1 MAALQKV
8 RNWSKF
14 LIAVVGLA
22 LFAFIAE
29 ELVRSISYRE
39 TETRQRIGS
48 VYGDNISLQEFNDLV
63 DEYQEVLKVTNPAM
77 GNLSDEQM
85 HQVREQVWN
94 TYVQNQIIAHEAE
107 KLGLQVTDKE
117 LQQIIQ
123 SGSHQRLTQTLFV
136 NDKGQFDYQQLK
148 QFLSQYNDVMNN
160 ADIPAEQKEQFATIY
175 KYWKFI
181 EKSIRQEL
189 LSEKYSTLLATSM
202 ISNQIIAKQNFEAR
216 TASSD
221 VALAAVPYTSIKDGD
236 VKVSDDDLKAK
247 YDELK
252 ELFVNPQEL
261 REIKYINVAVK
272 ASKEDIKN
280 LEGEM
285 DGYAAQLAEGVAPAT
300 VVRDSKSTV
309 AYSPLP
315 VSKRALPNDIAAE
328 LDSLSEGAQK
338 GPYYYAADNTLNIIR
353 LISKVSRPDS
363 VEIQQIVVPGTD
375 QAAAE
380 KSADSIMTA
389 LDNGAVIDSVAV
401 KYGNTSPKMWVTS
414 AEYEGRPMDDNIKD
428 LYKLITTA
436 AVGSVNKITQ
446 EGQPIRI
453 IKICDNRNIETKY
466 DVAVIKTPRSF
477 SKDTYNKAFNDFSSF
492 LAGKNAVD
500 IEAGAVKAGY
510 MVEKEVL
517 SSTSYKVANV
527 GSTRETLRWI
537 FSEDTKV
544 GDVSPLY
551 ECGNNDNLLC
561 VMLTKV
567 TKKGYYP
574 WDDEQVKRY
583 LTDAVLRDKKA
594 EKILAQLNGVKD
606 LAAAGKV
613 AGAVT
618 DTLRNVSF
626 SQSAYVN
633 KFSAPE
639 PALTGS
645 ITAQKQGTFKA
656 GIKGNAAV
664 YAYQVL
670 TVNKQKGA
678 KFDKK
683 TEEAQLEQM
692 ASYNIFQSGILI
704 QDLLKKA
711 DVKDNRYLFY

>member
-309 AYSPLP
+309 VYSALP

-328 LDSLSEGAQK
+328 LDSLSEGTQK

-363 VEIQQIVVPGTD
+363 VEIQRIVVPGTD

-594 EKILAQLNGVKD
+594 EKIMAQMNGVKD

-670 TVNKQKGA
+670 TVNKQKDA

-692 ASYNIFQSGILI
+692 ATYNIFQSGILI